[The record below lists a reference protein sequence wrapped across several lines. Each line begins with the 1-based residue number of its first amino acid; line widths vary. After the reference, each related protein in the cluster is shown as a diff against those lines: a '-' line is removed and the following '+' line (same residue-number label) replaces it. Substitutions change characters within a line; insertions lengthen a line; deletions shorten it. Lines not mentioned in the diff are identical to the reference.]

1 MPQLTCHSATGAR
14 PEHACEL
21 ADIVRLHGPAYRRAN
36 RLPHAHLKVLRAIEV
51 CRTAALGGHRE
62 ECAQCGF
69 ERYAYNSCRN
79 RHCPKCQSLV
89 KAQWLEA
96 RQAELLPVPYFHNVF
111 TLPHELNPLILCQEQ
126 NQHAVLAL
134 LFQAAAQTLLQFGRH
149 NLGGTIGVTMVLH
162 TWDQQLRAHFHVH
175 CLITGG
181 ALSADRSTWL
191 PARPKFLFP
200 VRALSKVFRGKFLDG
215 LRRLFEEQRLLFP
228 SALPNVAALADPEAF
243 AQLLSRLRRKPWV
256 VYSKAPFAGPRKL
269 LDYLG
274 RYTHRVAISN
284 SRLIDVDHQ
293 HVRFHYRDR
302 AAGDIRK
309 VASLPADEFLRR
321 FLLHVLP
328 KLIFDTRNLY
338 LLAPEPVRI
347 FTIERGTMPAL
358 RGRKCPGRLRPQGS
372 CCMVGGIATPT
383 ARNTLAHVPWSCVRR
398 RKCLPSWTTSTYC
411 NRSRSCS
418 TSAHSYPFPRAANRV
433 CNS

>member
-21 ADIVRLHGPAYRRAN
+21 ADIVRRHGPAYRRAH
-36 RLPHAHLKVLRAIEV
+36 RLPRAHLKVLRAIEV

-96 RQAELLPVPYFHNVF
+96 RQAELLPIPYFHNVF
-111 TLPHELNPLILCQEQ
+111 TLPHELNPLILCQQQ
-126 NQHAVLAL
+126 NQRAVLGL
-134 LFQAAAQTLLQFGRH
+134 LFQAAAQTLLQFGRN
-149 NLGGTIGVTMVLH
+149 NLAGTIGITMVLH

-181 ALSADRSTWL
+181 ALSADRSVWL
-191 PARPKFLFP
+191 PARTNFLFP

-215 LRRLFEEQRLLFP
+215 LRQLFDEQRLLFP
-228 SALPNVAALADPEAF
+228 SAMPNLAALADREAF
-243 AQLLSRLRRKPWV
+243 AQLLSRLRGKPWV

-284 SRLIDVDHQ
+284 SRLINVDDQ
-293 HVRFHYRDR
+293 QVRFHYRDR

-309 VASLPADEFLRR
+309 VTSLPADEFLRR

-328 KLIFDTRNLY
+328 KGFTRIRHYGLSAGRTKNE
-338 LLAPEPVRI
+338 LLPRCRQLLGAAEPEVLRPKTTAEWLLLLLGLDLTRCPRCGHQPLQRSELPRLPCLPAAPVR
-347 FTIERGTMPAL
+347 A
-358 RGRKCPGRLRPQGS
+358 
-372 CCMVGGIATPT
+372 
-383 ARNTLAHVPWSCVRR
+383 VPVED
-398 RKCLPSWTTSTYC
+398 TS
-411 NRSRSCS
+411 
-418 TSAHSYPFPRAANRV
+418 
-433 CNS
+433 